1 MLLKKLTYEFI
12 EKFTNEMKD
21 SENIN
26 KLKLALLDPIF
37 SYTYDKMSKYIVFI
51 SILFIIICLLVIFNF
66 IILVRILL
74 KKK

>member
-1 MLLKKLTYEFI
+1 MLLKKLTLDVI
-12 EKFTNEMKD
+12 EKFTNEMKE

-26 KLKLALLDPIF
+26 KLKDSLLDPIF
-37 SYTYDKMSKYIVFI
+37 AYTYEKLSKYVVFI
-51 SILFIIICLLVIFNF
+51 SILFIVICLLVIINF

>member
-1 MLLKKLTYEFI
+1 MLLKKLTLEVI
-12 EKFTNEMKD
+12 EKFTNELKE

-26 KLKLALLDPIF
+26 KLKDTLLDPIYA
-37 SYTYDKMSKYIVFI
+37 YTYEKLSKYIVFI
-51 SILFIIICLLVIFNF
+51 SILFIVICLLVILNF

>member
-1 MLLKKLTYEFI
+1 MLLKKLTLEVI
-12 EKFTNEMKD
+12 EKFTNELKE

-26 KLKLALLDPIF
+26 KLKDTLLDPIF
-37 SYTYDKMSKYIVFI
+37 AYTYEKLSKYIVFI
-51 SILFIIICLLVIFNF
+51 SILFIVICLLVILNF